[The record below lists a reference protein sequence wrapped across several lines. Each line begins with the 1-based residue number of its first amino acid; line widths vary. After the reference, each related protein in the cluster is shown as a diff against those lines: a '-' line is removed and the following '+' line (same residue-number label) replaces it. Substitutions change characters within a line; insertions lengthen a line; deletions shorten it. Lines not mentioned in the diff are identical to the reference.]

1 MIFCYV
7 SINNFENSNAFLLAV
22 SISKLTFSSVA
33 FECLL
38 YFQLDS
44 FTSSTFLVGA
54 VLVRF
59 LIWR

>member
-44 FTSSTFLVGA
+44 FT
-54 VLVRF
+54 
-59 LIWR
+59 